1 MSNISIDEN
10 EISDISDSET
20 INSESEI
27 SSEDESMNTSDEEF
41 IDDDEDV
48 STEDESDS
56 SDEEYIP
63 PY

>member
-1 MSNISIDEN
+1 MKWF
-10 EISDISDSET
+10 SDGET
-20 INSESEI
+20 IYSESEI

-41 IDDDEDV
+41 IDDSDL

-63 PY
+63 PYKRQNLIKWI